1 MRSAT
6 TSARGRFVA
15 AVTFGGVVLVG
26 GGLGPASGQPSADD
40 DTSSVGAT
48 DSFGGVLYADPETG
62 CLDTSPP
69 PLPEVRVWELQPD
82 DEATRRVPLAS
93 TPGIHARPWP
103 ACQRPMDALPV
114 DVRRHAPPDV
124 TAP

>member
-1 MRSAT
+1 MRAST
-6 TSARGRFVA
+6 RSARGRLVA

-48 DSFGGVLYADPETG
+48 DTFDGVLYADPETG

-69 PLPEVRVWELQPD
+69 QPPEVRVWELQPD
-82 DEATRRVPLAS
+82 DEAPRRMLLEP

-103 ACQRPMDALPV
+103 ACQRPTDALPV

-124 TAP
+124 AAR